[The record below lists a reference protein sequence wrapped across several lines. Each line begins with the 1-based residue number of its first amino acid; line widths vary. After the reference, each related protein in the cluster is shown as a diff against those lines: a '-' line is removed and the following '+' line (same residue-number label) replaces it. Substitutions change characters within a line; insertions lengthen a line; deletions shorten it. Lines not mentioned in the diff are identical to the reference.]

1 MSSSALQRL
10 LERTL
15 PDDSQVV
22 KLRRARKSRAARK
35 SKAAKQAESRQ
46 MKTVIDKNY
55 NKELKEKTAEKNV
68 SALLS
73 WEHPENVDGDEDA
86 DELQRRLIESRKLST
101 GPRPKKTVSSKMK
114 SWPGLTPGLAP
125 VGYESSDEE
134 DLE

>member
-10 LERTL
+10 VERTL

-22 KLRRARKSRAARK
+22 KLKRAKKSRAARK
-35 SKAAKQAESRQ
+35 SKAAKLAESKQ
-46 MKTVIDKNY
+46 MKNVTDKNY
-55 NKELKEKTAEKNV
+55 NKALKEKTAEKNV

-73 WEHPENVDGDEDA
+73 WEHADDA
-86 DELQRRLIESRKLST
+86 DAGDDAAELERRLIESRKLST
-101 GPRPKKTVSSKMK
+101 GPRPKKTTSSKMK

-134 DLE
+134 DLD